1 MNTVN
6 IVKIITSKVL
16 MMDHA
21 EKVNVLMIL
30 QPLGQKKDCV
40 FVSKDMR
47 EAGVRGVP
55 QAP

>member
-16 MMDHA
+16 MMGHA
-21 EKVNVLMIL
+21 GKVSVLMIL
-30 QPLGQKKDCV
+30 QPPGQKKDRV
-40 FVSKDMR
+40 FVSKDMG

-55 QAP
+55 KAP

>member
-21 EKVNVLMIL
+21 GKVNVLMIL
-30 QPLGQKKDCV
+30 QPLGQKKDRV